1 LLRRKS
7 TIYKS
12 DNLEEIAPYPD
23 GYGAFMRKFMYKND
37 TISAIATGMGQ
48 SAIGIIRISGP
59 EAISVGD
66 RMFRGRKKLS
76 EMPSFT
82 AAFGYIYDGDKRLDE
97 VIALVMRGPHTYTT
111 EDTVELDCH
120 GGPLVM
126 KRIMELLIREGV
138 RPAEPGEFTK
148 RAYLGGRI
156 DMTGAEAVMDVINA
170 ENDMALASSLEQLS
184 GRLRNTITELR
195 DKIIYETA
203 FIESA
208 IDDPENYS
216 LDGYSEKLS
225 KVVDDLTFGIERL
238 IKTEDEGRIIKEGIR
253 TAIVGRPNVGKS
265 SVMNMLTGTERAIV
279 TDIEGTTRD
288 TLEEYINLG
297 GITLKLI
304 DTAGIRDTEDVV
316 EKIGV
321 NRAMDS
327 MNRADLVMLVL
338 DSSEALNE
346 NDMKLLELIK
356 DRKYIVLV
364 NKSDMPQKL
373 DTAQLDELEEG
384 RILQISAK
392 NGEGLDLIRDR
403 IKEMFFDKEI
413 DFNNQLYIT
422 NARHKAALIDA
433 ANSLSRVKDSIDA
446 GMGEDFYT
454 IDMMAAYES
463 LGEIIGESLEDDLAD
478 KIFSE
483 FCMGK

>member
-1 LLRRKS
+1 MKDS
-7 TIYKS
+7 
-12 DNLEEIAPYPD
+12 
-23 GYGAFMRKFMYKND
+23 D
-37 TISAIATGMGQ
+37 TICAIATGMGQ
-48 SAIGIIRISGP
+48 SAIGIIRISG
-59 EAISVGD
+59 EDAIEKAD
-66 RMFRGRKKLS
+66 KIFRRKRKLS
-76 EMPSFT
+76 ELHSFT
-82 AAFGYIYDGDKRLDE
+82 ASFGDIYDGDKKLDE

-126 KRIMELLIREGV
+126 KRVTELLIREGI

-148 RAYLGGRI
+148 RAFLGGRI
-156 DMTGAEAVMDVINA
+156 DMTEAEAVMDVISA

-184 GRLRNTITELR
+184 GSLREKTVSLR
-195 DKIIYETA
+195 DRILHETA

-216 LDGYSEKLS
+216 LDGYSEKLDDIIEGLS
-225 KVVDDLTFGIERL
+225 KEIETL
-238 IKTEDEGRIIKEGIR
+238 ISTSDEGRIIREGIR

-265 SVMNMLTGTERAIV
+265 SIMNMLTGTDRAIV

-321 NRAMDS
+321 DRAIES
-327 MNRADLVMLVL
+327 MEAADLIMLVL
-338 DSSEALNE
+338 DSSESLTD
-346 NDMKLLELIK
+346 NDRELISRLRDK
-356 DRKYIVLV
+356 RYIVLI
-364 NKSDMPQKL
+364 NKSDLAQKL
-373 DTAQLDELEEG
+373 DTAELGE
-384 RILQISAK
+384 LQNVLYISAK
-392 NGEGLDLIRDR
+392 SGQGLDEIRETIR
-403 IKEMFFDKEI
+403 EMFFKNEI

-422 NARHKAALIDA
+422 NARHKAALVRA
-433 ANSLSRVKDSIDA
+433 AESLGRVRESIGA
-446 GMGEDFYT
+446 GVGEDFYT

-463 LGEIIGESLEDDLAD
+463 LGEIIGETLEDDLAD
-478 KIFSE
+478 KIFKD

>member
-1 LLRRKS
+1 MKDS
-7 TIYKS
+7 
-12 DNLEEIAPYPD
+12 
-23 GYGAFMRKFMYKND
+23 D
-37 TISAIATGMGQ
+37 TICAIATGMGQ
-48 SAIGIIRISGP
+48 SAIGIIRISG
-59 EAISVGD
+59 EDAIEKAD
-66 RMFRGRKKLS
+66 KIFRGKRKLS
-76 EMPSFT
+76 ELQSFT
-82 AAFGYIYDGDKRLDE
+82 ASFGGIYDGDRKLDE

-126 KRIMELLIREGV
+126 KRVTELLIREGI

-148 RAYLGGRI
+148 RAFLGGRI
-156 DMTGAEAVMDVINA
+156 DMTEAEAVMDVISA

-184 GRLRNTITELR
+184 GSLREKTVSLR
-195 DKIIYETA
+195 DRILHETA

-216 LDGYSEKLS
+216 LDGYSEKLDDIIEGLS
-225 KVVDDLTFGIERL
+225 KEIETL
-238 IKTEDEGRIIKEGIR
+238 ISTSDEGRIIREGIR

-265 SVMNMLTGTERAIV
+265 SIMNMLTGTDRAIV

-321 NRAMDS
+321 DRAIES
-327 MNRADLVMLVL
+327 MEAADLIMLVL
-338 DSSEALNE
+338 DSSESLTD
-346 NDMKLLELIK
+346 NDRELISRLRDK
-356 DRKYIVLV
+356 RYIVLI
-364 NKSDMPQKL
+364 NKSDLAQKL
-373 DTAQLDELEEG
+373 DTAELGE
-384 RILQISAK
+384 LQNVLYISAK
-392 NGEGLDLIRDR
+392 SGQGLDEIRETIR
-403 IKEMFFDKEI
+403 EMFFKNEI

-422 NARHKAALIDA
+422 NARHKAALVRA
-433 ANSLSRVKDSIDA
+433 AESLGRVRESIGA
-446 GMGEDFYT
+446 GVGEDFYT

-463 LGEIIGESLEDDLAD
+463 LGEIIGETLEDDLAD
-478 KIFSE
+478 KIFKD

>member
-1 LLRRKS
+1 MKDS
-7 TIYKS
+7 
-12 DNLEEIAPYPD
+12 
-23 GYGAFMRKFMYKND
+23 D
-37 TISAIATGMGQ
+37 TICAIATGMGQ
-48 SAIGIIRISGP
+48 SAIGIIRISGD
-59 EAISVGD
+59 EAIEKAD
-66 RMFRGRKKLS
+66 RIFRGKRKLS
-76 EMPSFT
+76 EMDSFT
-82 AAFGYIYDGDKRLDE
+82 AAFGSIYDGNRKMDE

-126 KRIMELLIREGV
+126 RRVVELLIKEGI

-148 RAYLGGRI
+148 RAFLGGRI
-156 DMTGAEAVMDVINA
+156 DMTEAEAVMDVISA

-184 GRLRNTITELR
+184 GSLR
-195 DKIIYETA
+195 DKTVSLRDRILHETA

-216 LDGYSEKLS
+216 LDGYSEKL
-225 KVVDDLTFGIERL
+225 DEIIEGLNEEINAL
-238 IKTEDEGRIIKEGIR
+238 ISTGDEGRIIREGIR

-265 SVMNMLTGTERAIV
+265 SIMNMLTGTDRAIV

-321 NRAMDS
+321 DRAIES
-327 MNRADLVMLVL
+327 MEAADLIMLVL
-338 DSSEALNE
+338 DSSESLTD
-346 NDMKLLELIK
+346 NDKELIRRLH
-356 DRKYIVLV
+356 DRKYIILI
-364 NKSDMPQKL
+364 NKSDLEPKIDMS
-373 DTAQLDELEEG
+373 ELNE
-384 RILQISAK
+384 LCNVLLISAK
-392 NGEGLDLIRDR
+392 SGQGLDDIRNTVR
-403 IKEMFFDKEI
+403 EMFFKNEI

-422 NARHKAALIDA
+422 NARHRAALVRA
-433 ANSLSRVKDSIDA
+433 AESLGRVRESIGA
-446 GMGEDFYT
+446 GVGEDFFT

-463 LGEIIGESLEDDLAD
+463 LGEIIGETLEDDLAD
-478 KIFSE
+478 KIFRE

>member
-1 LLRRKS
+1 MKDS
-7 TIYKS
+7 
-12 DNLEEIAPYPD
+12 
-23 GYGAFMRKFMYKND
+23 D
-37 TISAIATGMGQ
+37 TICAIATGMGQ
-48 SAIGIIRISGP
+48 SAIGIIRISG
-59 EAISVGD
+59 EDAIGKTD
-66 RMFRGRKKLS
+66 KIFRGKKKLS
-76 EMPSFT
+76 EMQSFT
-82 AAFGYIYDGDKRLDE
+82 AAFGRICDGDKKLDE

-126 KRIMELLIREGV
+126 KRVLELLIREGI

-148 RAYLGGRI
+148 RAFLGGRI
-156 DMTGAEAVMDVINA
+156 DMTEAEAVMDVISA

-184 GRLRNTITELR
+184 GRLREKTVSLR
-195 DKIIYETA
+195 DRILHETA

-216 LDGYSEKLS
+216 LDGYGEKLDS
-225 KVVDDLTFGIERL
+225 IIEGLSGEIRDLISTG
-238 IKTEDEGRIIKEGIR
+238 DEGRIIKEGIR

-265 SVMNMLTGTERAIV
+265 SIMNMLTGTDRAIV

-321 NRAMDS
+321 DRAIES
-327 MNRADLVMLVL
+327 MEAADLIMLVL
-338 DSSEALNE
+338 DSSDSLTD
-346 NDMKLLELIK
+346 NDRELMKKLE
-356 DRKYIVLV
+356 DRRYIVLI
-364 NKSDMPQKL
+364 NKSDLDQKL
-373 DTAQLDELEEG
+373 ETAELEG
-384 RILQISAK
+384 LSNVLYISAK
-392 NGEGLDLIRDR
+392 SGQGLDEIRQTVKD
-403 IKEMFFDKEI
+403 MFFRKEI

-422 NARHKAALIDA
+422 NARHKAALVRA
-433 ANSLSRVKDSIDA
+433 FESLARVRESIEA
-446 GMGEDFYT
+446 GVGEDFYT

-463 LGEIIGESLEDDLAD
+463 LGEIIGETLEDDLAD
-478 KIFSE
+478 KIFKD

>member
-1 LLRRKS
+1 MKDS
-7 TIYKS
+7 
-12 DNLEEIAPYPD
+12 
-23 GYGAFMRKFMYKND
+23 D
-37 TISAIATGMGQ
+37 TICAIATGMGQ
-48 SAIGIIRISGP
+48 SAIGIIRISG
-59 EAISVGD
+59 EDAIGKTD
-66 RMFRGRKKLS
+66 KIFRGKKKLS
-76 EMPSFT
+76 EMQSFT
-82 AAFGYIYDGDKRLDE
+82 AAFGRICDGDKKLDE

-126 KRIMELLIREGV
+126 KRVLELLIREGI

-148 RAYLGGRI
+148 RAFLGGRI
-156 DMTGAEAVMDVINA
+156 DMTEAEAVMDVISA

-184 GRLRNTITELR
+184 GRLREKTVSLR
-195 DKIIYETA
+195 DRILHETA

-216 LDGYSEKLS
+216 LDGYGEKLDS
-225 KVVDDLTFGIERL
+225 IIEGLSGEIRDLISTG
-238 IKTEDEGRIIKEGIR
+238 DEGRIIKEGIR

-265 SVMNMLTGTERAIV
+265 SIMNMLTGTDRAIV

-321 NRAMDS
+321 DRAIES
-327 MNRADLVMLVL
+327 MEAADLIMLVL
-338 DSSEALNE
+338 DSSDSLTD
-346 NDMKLLELIK
+346 NDRELMRKLE
-356 DRKYIVLV
+356 DRRYIVLI
-364 NKSDMPQKL
+364 NKSDLDQKL
-373 DTAQLDELEEG
+373 ETAELEG
-384 RILQISAK
+384 LSNVLYISAK
-392 NGEGLDLIRDR
+392 SGQGLDEIRQTVKD
-403 IKEMFFDKEI
+403 MFFRKEI

-422 NARHKAALIDA
+422 NARHKAALVRA
-433 ANSLSRVKDSIDA
+433 FESLARVRESIEA
-446 GMGEDFYT
+446 GVGEDFYT

-463 LGEIIGESLEDDLAD
+463 LGEIIGETLEDDLAD
-478 KIFSE
+478 KIFKD

>member
-1 LLRRKS
+1 MKDS
-7 TIYKS
+7 
-12 DNLEEIAPYPD
+12 
-23 GYGAFMRKFMYKND
+23 D
-37 TISAIATGMGQ
+37 TICAIATGMGQ
-48 SAIGIIRISGP
+48 SAIGIIRISGD
-59 EAISVGD
+59 EAIEKAD
-66 RMFRGRKKLS
+66 RIFRGKRKLS
-76 EMPSFT
+76 EMDSFT
-82 AAFGYIYDGDKRLDE
+82 AAFGSIYDGNRKMDE

-126 KRIMELLIREGV
+126 RRVVELLIKEGI

-148 RAYLGGRI
+148 RAFLGGRI
-156 DMTGAEAVMDVINA
+156 DMTEAEAVMDVISA

-184 GRLRNTITELR
+184 GSLR
-195 DKIIYETA
+195 DKTVSLRDRILHETA

-216 LDGYSEKLS
+216 LDGYSEKL
-225 KVVDDLTFGIERL
+225 DEIIEGLNEEINAL
-238 IKTEDEGRIIKEGIR
+238 ISTGDEGRIIREGIR

-265 SVMNMLTGTERAIV
+265 SIMNMLTGTDRAIV

-321 NRAMDS
+321 DRAIES
-327 MNRADLVMLVL
+327 MEAADLIMLVL
-338 DSSEALNE
+338 DSSESLTD
-346 NDMKLLELIK
+346 NDKELIRRLHN
-356 DRKYIVLV
+356 RKYIILI
-364 NKSDMPQKL
+364 NKSDLEPKIDMS
-373 DTAQLDELEEG
+373 ELNE
-384 RILQISAK
+384 LSNVLLISAK
-392 NGEGLDLIRDR
+392 SGQGLDDIRNTVR
-403 IKEMFFDKEI
+403 EMFFKNEI

-422 NARHKAALIDA
+422 NARHRAALVRA
-433 ANSLSRVKDSIDA
+433 AESLGRVRESIGA
-446 GMGEDFYT
+446 GVGEDFFT

-463 LGEIIGESLEDDLAD
+463 LGEIIGETLEDDLAD
-478 KIFSE
+478 KIFRE

>member
-1 LLRRKS
+1 MKDS
-7 TIYKS
+7 
-12 DNLEEIAPYPD
+12 
-23 GYGAFMRKFMYKND
+23 D
-37 TISAIATGMGQ
+37 TICAIATGMGQ
-48 SAIGIIRISGP
+48 SAIGIIRISG
-59 EAISVGD
+59 EDAIEKAD
-66 RMFRGRKKLS
+66 KIFRGKRKLS
-76 EMPSFT
+76 ELQSFT
-82 AAFGYIYDGDKRLDE
+82 ASFGGIYDGDKKLDE
-97 VIALVMRGPHTYTT
+97 VIALIMRGPHTYTT

-126 KRIMELLIREGV
+126 KRVTELLIREGI

-148 RAYLGGRI
+148 RAFLGGRI
-156 DMTGAEAVMDVINA
+156 DMTEAEAVMDVISA

-184 GRLRNTITELR
+184 GSLREKTVSLR
-195 DKIIYETA
+195 DRILHETA

-216 LDGYSEKLS
+216 LDGYSEKL
-225 KVVDDLTFGIERL
+225 DDIIEGLSREIETL
-238 IKTEDEGRIIKEGIR
+238 ISTSDEGRIIREGIR

-265 SVMNMLTGTERAIV
+265 SIMNMLTGTDRAIV

-321 NRAMDS
+321 DRAIES
-327 MNRADLVMLVL
+327 MEAADLIMLVL
-338 DSSEALNE
+338 DSSESLTD
-346 NDMKLLELIK
+346 NDRELISRLRDK
-356 DRKYIVLV
+356 RYIVLI
-364 NKSDMPQKL
+364 NKSDLAQKL
-373 DTAQLDELEEG
+373 DTAELGE
-384 RILQISAK
+384 LQNVLYISAK
-392 NGEGLDLIRDR
+392 SGQGLDEIRETIR
-403 IKEMFFDKEI
+403 EMFFKNEI

-422 NARHKAALIDA
+422 NARHKAALVRA
-433 ANSLSRVKDSIDA
+433 AESLGRVRESIGA
-446 GMGEDFYT
+446 GVGEDFYT

-463 LGEIIGESLEDDLAD
+463 LGEIIGETLEDDLAD
-478 KIFSE
+478 KIFKD

>member
-1 LLRRKS
+1 MKDS
-7 TIYKS
+7 
-12 DNLEEIAPYPD
+12 
-23 GYGAFMRKFMYKND
+23 D
-37 TISAIATGMGQ
+37 TICAIATGMGQ
-48 SAIGIIRISGP
+48 SAIGIIRISG
-59 EAISVGD
+59 EDAIEKAD
-66 RMFRGRKKLS
+66 KIFRGKRKLS
-76 EMPSFT
+76 ELQSFT
-82 AAFGYIYDGDKRLDE
+82 ASFGGIYDGDKKLDE

-126 KRIMELLIREGV
+126 KRVTELLIREGI

-148 RAYLGGRI
+148 RAFLGGRI
-156 DMTGAEAVMDVINA
+156 DMTEAEAVMDVISA

-184 GRLRNTITELR
+184 GSLREKTVSLR
-195 DKIIYETA
+195 DRILHETA

-216 LDGYSEKLS
+216 LDGYSEKLDDIIEGLS
-225 KVVDDLTFGIERL
+225 KEIETL
-238 IKTEDEGRIIKEGIR
+238 ISTSDEGRIIREGIR

-265 SVMNMLTGTERAIV
+265 SIMNMLTGTDRAIV

-321 NRAMDS
+321 DRAIES
-327 MNRADLVMLVL
+327 MEAADLIMLVL
-338 DSSEALNE
+338 DSSESLTD
-346 NDMKLLELIK
+346 NDRELISRLRDK
-356 DRKYIVLV
+356 RYIVLI
-364 NKSDMPQKL
+364 NKSDLAQKL
-373 DTAQLDELEEG
+373 DTAELGE
-384 RILQISAK
+384 LQNVLYISAK
-392 NGEGLDLIRDR
+392 SGQGLDEIRETIR
-403 IKEMFFDKEI
+403 EMFFKNEI

-422 NARHKAALIDA
+422 NARHKAALVRA
-433 ANSLSRVKDSIDA
+433 AESLGRVRESIGA
-446 GMGEDFYT
+446 GVGEDFYT

-463 LGEIIGESLEDDLAD
+463 LGEIIGETLEDDLAD
-478 KIFSE
+478 KIFKD
-483 FCMGK
+483 FCMG

>member
-1 LLRRKS
+1 MKDS
-7 TIYKS
+7 
-12 DNLEEIAPYPD
+12 
-23 GYGAFMRKFMYKND
+23 D
-37 TISAIATGMGQ
+37 TICAIATGMGQ
-48 SAIGIIRISGP
+48 SAIGIIRISGD
-59 EAISVGD
+59 EAIEKAD
-66 RMFRGRKKLS
+66 RIFRGKRKLS
-76 EMPSFT
+76 EMDSFT
-82 AAFGYIYDGDKRLDE
+82 AAFGSIYDGNRKMDE

-126 KRIMELLIREGV
+126 RRVVELLIKEGI

-148 RAYLGGRI
+148 RAFLGGRI
-156 DMTGAEAVMDVINA
+156 DMTEAEAVMDVISA

-184 GRLRNTITELR
+184 GSLR
-195 DKIIYETA
+195 DKTVSLRDRILHETA

-216 LDGYSEKLS
+216 LDGYSEKL
-225 KVVDDLTFGIERL
+225 DEIIEGLYEEINAL
-238 IKTEDEGRIIKEGIR
+238 ISTGDEGRIIREGIR

-265 SVMNMLTGTERAIV
+265 SIMNMLTGTDRAIV

-304 DTAGIRDTEDVV
+304 DTAGIRDTGDVG

-321 NRAMDS
+321 DRAIES
-327 MNRADLVMLVL
+327 MEAADLIMLVL
-338 DSSEALNE
+338 DSSESLTD
-346 NDMKLLELIK
+346 NDKELIRRLHN
-356 DRKYIVLV
+356 RKYIILI
-364 NKSDMPQKL
+364 NKSDLEPKIDMS
-373 DTAQLDELEEG
+373 ELNE
-384 RILQISAK
+384 LSNVLLISAK
-392 NGEGLDLIRDR
+392 SGQGLDDIRNTVR
-403 IKEMFFDKEI
+403 EMFFKNEI

-422 NARHKAALIDA
+422 NARHKAALVRA
-433 ANSLSRVKDSIDA
+433 AESLERVRESIEA
-446 GMGEDFYT
+446 GVGEDFFT

-463 LGEIIGESLEDDLAD
+463 LGEIIGETLEDDLAD
-478 KIFSE
+478 KIFRE

>member
-1 LLRRKS
+1 MKDS
-7 TIYKS
+7 
-12 DNLEEIAPYPD
+12 
-23 GYGAFMRKFMYKND
+23 D
-37 TISAIATGMGQ
+37 TICAIATGMGQ
-48 SAIGIIRISGP
+48 SAIGIIRISG
-59 EAISVGD
+59 EDAIEKAD
-66 RMFRGRKKLS
+66 KIFRGKRRLS
-76 EMPSFT
+76 ELQSFT
-82 AAFGYIYDGDKRLDE
+82 ASFGGIYDGDKKLDE

-126 KRIMELLIREGV
+126 KRVTELLIREGI

-148 RAYLGGRI
+148 RAFLGGRI
-156 DMTGAEAVMDVINA
+156 DMTEAEAVMDVISA

-184 GRLRNTITELR
+184 GSLREKTVSLR
-195 DKIIYETA
+195 DRILHETA

-216 LDGYSEKLS
+216 LDGYSEKLDDIIEGLS
-225 KVVDDLTFGIERL
+225 KEIESL
-238 IKTEDEGRIIKEGIR
+238 ISTSDEGRIIREGIR

-265 SVMNMLTGTERAIV
+265 SIMNMLTGTDRAIV

-321 NRAMDS
+321 DRAIES
-327 MNRADLVMLVL
+327 MEAADLIMLVL
-338 DSSEALNE
+338 DSSESLTD
-346 NDMKLLELIK
+346 NDRELISRLRDK
-356 DRKYIVLV
+356 RYIVLI
-364 NKSDMPQKL
+364 NKSDLAQKL
-373 DTAQLDELEEG
+373 DTAELGE
-384 RILQISAK
+384 LQNVLYISAK
-392 NGEGLDLIRDR
+392 SGRGLDEIRETIR
-403 IKEMFFDKEI
+403 EMFFKNEI

-422 NARHKAALIDA
+422 NARHKAALVRA
-433 ANSLSRVKDSIDA
+433 AESLGRVRESIGA
-446 GMGEDFYT
+446 GVGEDFYT

-463 LGEIIGESLEDDLAD
+463 LGEIIGETLEDDLAD
-478 KIFSE
+478 KIFKD

>member
-1 LLRRKS
+1 MKDS
-7 TIYKS
+7 
-12 DNLEEIAPYPD
+12 
-23 GYGAFMRKFMYKND
+23 D
-37 TISAIATGMGQ
+37 TICAIATGMGQ
-48 SAIGIIRISGP
+48 SAIGIIRISG
-59 EAISVGD
+59 EDAIEKAD
-66 RMFRGRKKLS
+66 KIFRGKRKLS
-76 EMPSFT
+76 ELQSFT
-82 AAFGYIYDGDKRLDE
+82 ASFGGIYDGDKKLDE

-126 KRIMELLIREGV
+126 KRVTELLIREGI

-148 RAYLGGRI
+148 RAFLGGRI
-156 DMTGAEAVMDVINA
+156 DMTEAEAVMDVISA

-184 GRLRNTITELR
+184 GSLREKTVSLR
-195 DKIIYETA
+195 DRILHETA

-216 LDGYSEKLS
+216 LDGYSEKLDDIIEGLS
-225 KVVDDLTFGIERL
+225 KEIETL
-238 IKTEDEGRIIKEGIR
+238 ISTSDEGRIIREGIR

-265 SVMNMLTGTERAIV
+265 SIMNMLTGTDRAIV

-321 NRAMDS
+321 DRAIES
-327 MNRADLVMLVL
+327 MEAADLIMLVL
-338 DSSEALNE
+338 DSSESLTD
-346 NDMKLLELIK
+346 NDRELISRLRDK
-356 DRKYIVLV
+356 RYIVLI
-364 NKSDMPQKL
+364 NKSDLAQKL
-373 DTAQLDELEEG
+373 DTAELGE
-384 RILQISAK
+384 LQNVLYISAK
-392 NGEGLDLIRDR
+392 SGQGLDEIRETIR
-403 IKEMFFDKEI
+403 EMFFKNEI

-422 NARHKAALIDA
+422 NARHKAALVRA
-433 ANSLSRVKDSIDA
+433 AESLGHVRESIGA
-446 GMGEDFYT
+446 GVGEDFYT

-463 LGEIIGESLEDDLAD
+463 LGEIIGETLEDDLAD
-478 KIFSE
+478 KIFKD

>member
-1 LLRRKS
+1 MKDS
-7 TIYKS
+7 
-12 DNLEEIAPYPD
+12 
-23 GYGAFMRKFMYKND
+23 D
-37 TISAIATGMGQ
+37 TICAIATGMGQ
-48 SAIGIIRISGP
+48 SAIGIIRISG
-59 EAISVGD
+59 EDAIEKAD
-66 RMFRGRKKLS
+66 KIFRGKRKLS
-76 EMPSFT
+76 ELQSFT
-82 AAFGYIYDGDKRLDE
+82 ASFGGIYDGDKKLDE

-126 KRIMELLIREGV
+126 KRVTELLIREGI

-148 RAYLGGRI
+148 RAFLGGRI
-156 DMTGAEAVMDVINA
+156 DMTEAEAVMDVISA

-184 GRLRNTITELR
+184 GSLREKTVSLR
-195 DKIIYETA
+195 DRILHETA

-216 LDGYSEKLS
+216 LDGYSEKLDDIIEGLS
-225 KVVDDLTFGIERL
+225 KEIESL
-238 IKTEDEGRIIKEGIR
+238 ISTSDEGRIIREGIR

-265 SVMNMLTGTERAIV
+265 SIMNMLTGTDRAIV

-321 NRAMDS
+321 DRAIES
-327 MNRADLVMLVL
+327 MEAADLIMLVL
-338 DSSEALNE
+338 DSSESLTD
-346 NDMKLLELIK
+346 NDRELISRLRDK
-356 DRKYIVLV
+356 RYIVLI
-364 NKSDMPQKL
+364 NKSDLAQKL
-373 DTAQLDELEEG
+373 DTAELGE
-384 RILQISAK
+384 LQNVLYISAK
-392 NGEGLDLIRDR
+392 SGRGLDEIRETIR
-403 IKEMFFDKEI
+403 EMFFKNEI

-422 NARHKAALIDA
+422 NARHKAALVRA
-433 ANSLSRVKDSIDA
+433 AESLGRVRESIGA
-446 GMGEDFYT
+446 GVGEDFYT

-463 LGEIIGESLEDDLAD
+463 LGEIIGETLEDDLAD
-478 KIFSE
+478 KIFKD

>member
-1 LLRRKS
+1 MKDS
-7 TIYKS
+7 
-12 DNLEEIAPYPD
+12 
-23 GYGAFMRKFMYKND
+23 D
-37 TISAIATGMGQ
+37 TICAIATGMGQ
-48 SAIGIIRISGP
+48 SAIGIIRISG
-59 EAISVGD
+59 EDAIEKAD
-66 RMFRGRKKLS
+66 KIFRGKRKLS
-76 EMPSFT
+76 ELQSFT
-82 AAFGYIYDGDKRLDE
+82 ASFGGIYDGDKKLDE

-126 KRIMELLIREGV
+126 KRVTELLIREGI

-148 RAYLGGRI
+148 RAFLGGRI
-156 DMTGAEAVMDVINA
+156 DMTEAEAVMDVISA

-184 GRLRNTITELR
+184 GSLREKTVSLR
-195 DKIIYETA
+195 DRILHETA

-216 LDGYSEKLS
+216 LDGYSEKLDDIIEGLS
-225 KVVDDLTFGIERL
+225 KEIETL
-238 IKTEDEGRIIKEGIR
+238 ISTSDEGRIIREGIR

-265 SVMNMLTGTERAIV
+265 SIMNMLTGTDRAIV

-321 NRAMDS
+321 DRAIES
-327 MNRADLVMLVL
+327 MEAADLIMLVL
-338 DSSEALNE
+338 DSSESLTD
-346 NDMKLLELIK
+346 NDRELISRLRDK
-356 DRKYIVLV
+356 RYIVLI
-364 NKSDMPQKL
+364 NKSDLAQKL
-373 DTAQLDELEEG
+373 DTVELGE
-384 RILQISAK
+384 LQNVLYISAK
-392 NGEGLDLIRDR
+392 SGQGLDEIRETIR
-403 IKEMFFDKEI
+403 EMFFKNEI

-422 NARHKAALIDA
+422 NARHKAALVRA
-433 ANSLSRVKDSIDA
+433 AESLGRVRESIGA
-446 GMGEDFYT
+446 GVGEDFYT

-463 LGEIIGESLEDDLAD
+463 LGEIIGETLEDDLAD
-478 KIFSE
+478 KIFKD

>member
-1 LLRRKS
+1 
-7 TIYKS
+7 
-12 DNLEEIAPYPD
+12 
-23 GYGAFMRKFMYKND
+23 MYKND
-37 TISAIATGMGQ
+37 TICAVATGMGQ

-59 EAISVGD
+59 EAIEVSD
-66 RMFRGRKKLS
+66 RLFRGRRRLS
-76 EMPSFT
+76 ELPSFT
-82 AAFGYIYDGDKRLDE
+82 AAFGHIYDGDKKMDE
-97 VIALVMRGPHTYTT
+97 VIALVMKGPHTYTT

-126 KRIMELLIREGV
+126 RRIMELLVKEGI

-170 ENDMALASSLEQLS
+170 ENDMALQSSLDQLS
-184 GRLRNTITELR
+184 GSLRKAITELR
-195 DKIIYETA
+195 DKILYETA

-216 LDGYSEKLS
+216 LDGYSEKLDGVINDVAAS
-225 KVVDDLTFGIERL
+225 IDKLIE
-238 IKTEDEGRIIKEGIR
+238 TGDEGRIIKEGIR

-265 SVMNMLTGTERAIV
+265 SIMNMLTGTDRAIV

-288 TLEEYINLG
+288 TLEEYISFG

-304 DTAGIRDTEDVV
+304 DTAGIRDTDDAV

-321 NRAMDS
+321 DRAIES
-327 MNRADLVMLVL
+327 MEKADLVMLVL
-338 DSSEALNE
+338 DSSESLNE
-346 NDMKLLELIK
+346 NDIRLIEMIR

-364 NKSDMPQKL
+364 NKSDMESVL
-373 DTAQLDELEEG
+373 GDGDLSGLDED
-384 RILQISAK
+384 RIIQISAK
-392 NGEGLDLIRDR
+392 SGEGFDLLRDKIR
-403 IKEMFFDKEI
+403 EMFFSAEI
-413 DFNNQLYIT
+413 DFNNQIYIT
-422 NARHKAALIDA
+422 NVRHKASLIRA
-433 ANSLSRVKDSIDA
+433 KESLDRVKASIED

-454 IDMMAAYES
+454 IDLMAAYES
-463 LGEIIGESLEDDLAD
+463 LGEIIGETLEDDLAD

>member
-1 LLRRKS
+1 MKDS
-7 TIYKS
+7 
-12 DNLEEIAPYPD
+12 
-23 GYGAFMRKFMYKND
+23 D
-37 TISAIATGMGQ
+37 TICAIATGMGQ
-48 SAIGIIRISGP
+48 SAIGIIRISGD
-59 EAISVGD
+59 EAIEKAD
-66 RMFRGRKKLS
+66 RIFRGKRKLS
-76 EMPSFT
+76 EMDSFT
-82 AAFGYIYDGDKRLDE
+82 AAFGSIYDGNRKMDE

-126 KRIMELLIREGV
+126 RRVVELLIKEGI

-148 RAYLGGRI
+148 RAFLGGRI
-156 DMTGAEAVMDVINA
+156 DMTEAEAVMDVISA

-184 GRLRNTITELR
+184 GSLR
-195 DKIIYETA
+195 DKTVSLRERILHETA

-216 LDGYSEKLS
+216 LDGYSEKL
-225 KVVDDLTFGIERL
+225 DEIIEGLYEEINAL
-238 IKTEDEGRIIKEGIR
+238 ISTGDEGRIIREGIR

-265 SVMNMLTGTERAIV
+265 SIMNMLTGTDRAIV

-321 NRAMDS
+321 DRAIES
-327 MNRADLVMLVL
+327 MEAADLIMLVL
-338 DSSEALNE
+338 DSSESLTD
-346 NDMKLLELIK
+346 NDKELIRRLH
-356 DRKYIVLV
+356 DRKYIILI
-364 NKSDMPQKL
+364 NKSDLEPKIDMS
-373 DTAQLDELEEG
+373 ELNE
-384 RILQISAK
+384 LCNVLLISAK
-392 NGEGLDLIRDR
+392 SGQGLDDIRNTVR
-403 IKEMFFDKEI
+403 EMFFKNEI

-422 NARHKAALIDA
+422 NARHRAALVRA
-433 ANSLSRVKDSIDA
+433 AESLGRVRESIGA
-446 GMGEDFYT
+446 GVGEDFFT

-463 LGEIIGESLEDDLAD
+463 LGEIIGETLEDDLAD
-478 KIFSE
+478 KIFRE

>member
-1 LLRRKS
+1 MKDS
-7 TIYKS
+7 
-12 DNLEEIAPYPD
+12 
-23 GYGAFMRKFMYKND
+23 D
-37 TISAIATGMGQ
+37 TICAIATGMGQ
-48 SAIGIIRISGP
+48 SAIGIIRISG
-59 EAISVGD
+59 EDAIEKAD
-66 RMFRGRKKLS
+66 KIFRGKRKLS
-76 EMPSFT
+76 ELQSFT
-82 AAFGYIYDGDKRLDE
+82 ASFGGIYDGDKKLDE

-126 KRIMELLIREGV
+126 KRVTELLIREGI

-148 RAYLGGRI
+148 RAFLGGRI
-156 DMTGAEAVMDVINA
+156 DMTEAEAVMDVISA

-184 GRLRNTITELR
+184 GSLREKTVSLR
-195 DKIIYETA
+195 DRILHETA

-216 LDGYSEKLS
+216 LDGYSEKLDDIIEGLS
-225 KVVDDLTFGIERL
+225 KEIETL
-238 IKTEDEGRIIKEGIR
+238 ISTSDEGRIIREGIR

-265 SVMNMLTGTERAIV
+265 SIMNMLTGTDRAIV

-321 NRAMDS
+321 DRAIES
-327 MNRADLVMLVL
+327 MEAADLIMLVL
-338 DSSEALNE
+338 DSSESLTD
-346 NDMKLLELIK
+346 NDRELISRLRDK
-356 DRKYIVLV
+356 RYIILI
-364 NKSDMPQKL
+364 NKSDLAQKL
-373 DTAQLDELEEG
+373 DTAELG
-384 RILQISAK
+384 TLQNVLYISAK
-392 NGEGLDLIRDR
+392 SGQGLDEIRETIR
-403 IKEMFFDKEI
+403 EMFFKNEI

-422 NARHKAALIDA
+422 NARHKAALVRA
-433 ANSLSRVKDSIDA
+433 AESLGRVRESIGA
-446 GMGEDFYT
+446 GVGEDFYT

-463 LGEIIGESLEDDLAD
+463 LGEIIGETLEDDLAD
-478 KIFSE
+478 KIFKD

>member
-1 LLRRKS
+1 MKDS
-7 TIYKS
+7 
-12 DNLEEIAPYPD
+12 
-23 GYGAFMRKFMYKND
+23 D
-37 TISAIATGMGQ
+37 TICAIATGMGQ
-48 SAIGIIRISGP
+48 SAIGIIRISG
-59 EAISVGD
+59 EDAIEKAD
-66 RMFRGRKKLS
+66 KIFRGKRKLS
-76 EMPSFT
+76 ELQSFT
-82 AAFGYIYDGDKRLDE
+82 ASFGGIYDGDKKLDE
-97 VIALVMRGPHTYTT
+97 VIALIMRGPHTYTT

-126 KRIMELLIREGV
+126 KRVTELLIREGI

-148 RAYLGGRI
+148 RAFLGGRI
-156 DMTGAEAVMDVINA
+156 DMTEAEAVMDVISA

-184 GRLRNTITELR
+184 GSLREKTVSLR
-195 DKIIYETA
+195 DRILHETA

-216 LDGYSEKLS
+216 LDGYSEKLDDIIEGLS
-225 KVVDDLTFGIERL
+225 KEIESL
-238 IKTEDEGRIIKEGIR
+238 ISTSDEGRIIREGIR

-265 SVMNMLTGTERAIV
+265 SIMNMLTGTDRAIV

-321 NRAMDS
+321 DRAIES
-327 MNRADLVMLVL
+327 MEAADLIMLVL
-338 DSSEALNE
+338 DSSESLTD
-346 NDMKLLELIK
+346 NDRELISRLRDK
-356 DRKYIVLV
+356 RYIILI
-364 NKSDMPQKL
+364 NKSDLAQKL
-373 DTAQLDELEEG
+373 DTAELG
-384 RILQISAK
+384 ALQNVLYISAK
-392 NGEGLDLIRDR
+392 SGQGLDEIRETIR
-403 IKEMFFDKEI
+403 EMFFKNEI

-422 NARHKAALIDA
+422 NARHKAALVRA
-433 ANSLSRVKDSIDA
+433 AESLGRVRESIGA
-446 GMGEDFYT
+446 GVGEDFYT

-463 LGEIIGESLEDDLAD
+463 LGEIIGETLEDDLAD
-478 KIFSE
+478 KIFKD

>member
-1 LLRRKS
+1 
-7 TIYKS
+7 
-12 DNLEEIAPYPD
+12 
-23 GYGAFMRKFMYKND
+23 MYKND

-48 SAIGIIRISGP
+48 SAIGIIRISG
-59 EAISVGD
+59 ENAIAVAD
-66 RMFRGRKKLS
+66 KLFRGKKRLA

-82 AAFGYIYDGDKRLDE
+82 AAYGHIYDGEEKLDE
-97 VIALVMRGPHTYTT
+97 VIALVMKGPHTYTT
-111 EDTVELDCH
+111 EDTVEMDCH

-156 DMTGAEAVMDVINA
+156 DMTEAEAVMDVINA

-184 GRLRNTITELR
+184 GNLRKVITELR
-195 DKIIYETA
+195 DKILYETA

-225 KVVDDLTFGIERL
+225 LVVEELTERINNL
-238 IKTEDEGRIIKEGIR
+238 ISTEDEGRIIKEGIR

-265 SVMNMLTGTERAIV
+265 SIMNMLTGTDRAIV

-288 TLEEYINLG
+288 TLEEYISFG

-304 DTAGIRDTEDVV
+304 DTAGIRDTDDTV

-321 NRAMDS
+321 DRAIES
-327 MNRADLVMLVL
+327 MNKADLVMLVL

-346 NDMKLLELIK
+346 NDIRLMDMVKE
-356 DRKYIVLV
+356 RRYIVLV
-364 NKSDMPQKL
+364 NKSDMDTVLKASDLSSL
-373 DTAQLDELEEG
+373 DSDK
-384 RILQISAK
+384 IIQISAK
-392 NGEGLDLIRDR
+392 NGEGLDLIRDKIR
-403 IKEMFFDKEI
+403 EMFFKKEI
-413 DFNNQLYIT
+413 DFNNQIYIT
-422 NARHKAALIDA
+422 NMRHKASLINA
-433 ANSLSRVKDSIDA
+433 AESLGRVKASIDA

>member
-1 LLRRKS
+1 MKDS
-7 TIYKS
+7 
-12 DNLEEIAPYPD
+12 
-23 GYGAFMRKFMYKND
+23 D
-37 TISAIATGMGQ
+37 TICAIATGMGQ
-48 SAIGIIRISGP
+48 SAIGIIRISG
-59 EAISVGD
+59 EDAIEKAD
-66 RMFRGRKKLS
+66 KIFRGKRRLS
-76 EMPSFT
+76 ELQSFT
-82 AAFGYIYDGDKRLDE
+82 ASFGGIYDGDKKLDE

-126 KRIMELLIREGV
+126 KRVTELLIREGI

-148 RAYLGGRI
+148 RAFLGGRI
-156 DMTGAEAVMDVINA
+156 DMTEAEAVMDVISA

-184 GRLRNTITELR
+184 GSLREKTVSLR
-195 DKIIYETA
+195 DRILHETA

-216 LDGYSEKLS
+216 LDGYSEKLDDIIEGLS
-225 KVVDDLTFGIERL
+225 KEIETL
-238 IKTEDEGRIIKEGIR
+238 ISTSDEGRIIREGIR

-265 SVMNMLTGTERAIV
+265 SIMNMLTGTDRAIV

-321 NRAMDS
+321 DRAIES
-327 MNRADLVMLVL
+327 MEAADLIMLVL
-338 DSSEALNE
+338 DSSESLTD
-346 NDMKLLELIK
+346 NDRELISRLRDK
-356 DRKYIVLV
+356 RYIVLI
-364 NKSDMPQKL
+364 NKSDLAQKL
-373 DTAQLDELEEG
+373 DTAELGE
-384 RILQISAK
+384 LQNVLYISAK
-392 NGEGLDLIRDR
+392 SGQGLDEIRETIR
-403 IKEMFFDKEI
+403 EMFFKNEI

-422 NARHKAALIDA
+422 NARHKAALVRA
-433 ANSLSRVKDSIDA
+433 AESLGRVRESIGA
-446 GMGEDFYT
+446 GVGEDFYT

-463 LGEIIGESLEDDLAD
+463 LGEIIGETLEDDLAD
-478 KIFSE
+478 KIFKD

>member
-1 LLRRKS
+1 MKDS
-7 TIYKS
+7 
-12 DNLEEIAPYPD
+12 
-23 GYGAFMRKFMYKND
+23 D
-37 TISAIATGMGQ
+37 TICAIATGMGQ
-48 SAIGIIRISGP
+48 SAIGIIRISG
-59 EAISVGD
+59 EDAIEKAD
-66 RMFRGRKKLS
+66 KIFRGKRKLS
-76 EMPSFT
+76 ELQSFT
-82 AAFGYIYDGDKRLDE
+82 ASFGGIYDGDKKLDE

-126 KRIMELLIREGV
+126 KRVTELLIREGI

-148 RAYLGGRI
+148 RAFLGGRI
-156 DMTGAEAVMDVINA
+156 DMTEAEAVMDVISA

-184 GRLRNTITELR
+184 GSLREKTVSLR
-195 DKIIYETA
+195 DRILHETA

-216 LDGYSEKLS
+216 LDGYSEKLDDIIEGLS
-225 KVVDDLTFGIERL
+225 KEIETL
-238 IKTEDEGRIIKEGIR
+238 ISTSDEGRIIREGIR

-265 SVMNMLTGTERAIV
+265 SIMNMLTGTDRAIV

-321 NRAMDS
+321 DRAIES
-327 MNRADLVMLVL
+327 MEAADLIMLVL
-338 DSSEALNE
+338 DSSESLTD
-346 NDMKLLELIK
+346 NDRELISRLRDK
-356 DRKYIVLV
+356 RYIVLI
-364 NKSDMPQKL
+364 NKSDLAQKL
-373 DTAQLDELEEG
+373 DTAELG
-384 RILQISAK
+384 ALQNVLYISAK
-392 NGEGLDLIRDR
+392 SGQGLDEIRETIR
-403 IKEMFFDKEI
+403 EMFFKNEI

-422 NARHKAALIDA
+422 NARHKAALVRA
-433 ANSLSRVKDSIDA
+433 AESLGHVRESIGA
-446 GMGEDFYT
+446 GVGEDFYT

-463 LGEIIGESLEDDLAD
+463 LGEIIGETLEDDLAD
-478 KIFSE
+478 KIFKD

>member
-1 LLRRKS
+1 
-7 TIYKS
+7 
-12 DNLEEIAPYPD
+12 
-23 GYGAFMRKFMYKND
+23 MYTND
-37 TISAIATGMGQ
+37 TICAVATGMGQ

-59 EAISVGD
+59 EAITVAD
-66 RMFRGRKKLS
+66 KLFRGRKKLS

-82 AAFGYIYDGDKRLDE
+82 AAFGRIYDGETKMDE
-97 VIALVMRGPHTYTT
+97 IIALVMKRPHTYTT

-126 KRIMELLIREGV
+126 KRVMELLIKEGV

-170 ENDMALASSLEQLS
+170 ENDMALQSSLEQLS
-184 GRLRNTITELR
+184 GSLRKAITELR
-195 DKIIYETA
+195 DKILYETA

-216 LDGYSEKLS
+216 LDGYSDKLIGTI
-225 KVVDDLTFGIERL
+225 DDIAGSIDKLILTG
-238 IKTEDEGRIIKEGIR
+238 DEGRIIKEGIR

-265 SVMNMLTGTERAIV
+265 SIMNMLTGTERAIV

-288 TLEEYINLG
+288 TLEEYITFG
-297 GITLKLI
+297 GMTLKLI
-304 DTAGIRDTEDVV
+304 DTAGIRETEDAV

-321 NRAMDS
+321 DRAIES
-327 MNRADLVMLVL
+327 MNQADLVMLVL
-338 DSSEALNE
+338 DSSDSLNE
-346 NDMKLLELIK
+346 NDIRLIEMIR

-364 NKSDMPQKL
+364 NKSDMAPVLTDADLAGL
-373 DTAQLDELEEG
+373 DKDK
-384 RILQISAK
+384 ILQISAK
-392 NGEGLDLIRDR
+392 NGEGFDLLRDR
-403 IKEMFFDKEI
+403 IKEMFFSKEI
-413 DFNNQLYIT
+413 DFNNQVYIT
-422 NARHKAALIDA
+422 NVRHKASLIRA
-433 ANSLSRVKDSIDA
+433 KESLDRVRSSIDA

-454 IDMMAAYES
+454 IDLMAAYES

>member
-1 LLRRKS
+1 MKDS
-7 TIYKS
+7 
-12 DNLEEIAPYPD
+12 
-23 GYGAFMRKFMYKND
+23 D
-37 TISAIATGMGQ
+37 TICAIATGMGQ
-48 SAIGIIRISGP
+48 SAIGIIRISG
-59 EAISVGD
+59 EDAIEKAD
-66 RMFRGRKKLS
+66 KIFRGKRKLS
-76 EMPSFT
+76 ELQSFT
-82 AAFGYIYDGDKRLDE
+82 ASFGGIYDGDKKLDE

-126 KRIMELLIREGV
+126 KRVTELLIREGI

-148 RAYLGGRI
+148 RAFLGGRI
-156 DMTGAEAVMDVINA
+156 DMTEAEAVMDVISA

-184 GRLRNTITELR
+184 GSLREKTVSLR
-195 DKIIYETA
+195 DRILHETA

-216 LDGYSEKLS
+216 LDGYSEKLDDIIEGLS
-225 KVVDDLTFGIERL
+225 KEIESL
-238 IKTEDEGRIIKEGIR
+238 ISTSDEGHIIREGIR

-265 SVMNMLTGTERAIV
+265 SIMNMLTGTDRAIV

-321 NRAMDS
+321 DRAIES
-327 MNRADLVMLVL
+327 MEAADLIMLVL
-338 DSSEALNE
+338 DSSESLTD
-346 NDMKLLELIK
+346 NDRELISRLRDK
-356 DRKYIVLV
+356 RYIVLI
-364 NKSDMPQKL
+364 NKSDLAQKL
-373 DTAQLDELEEG
+373 DTAELG
-384 RILQISAK
+384 ALQNVLYISAK
-392 NGEGLDLIRDR
+392 SGQGLDEIRETIR
-403 IKEMFFDKEI
+403 EMFFKNEI

-422 NARHKAALIDA
+422 NARHKAALVRA
-433 ANSLSRVKDSIDA
+433 AESLGRVRESIGA
-446 GMGEDFYT
+446 GVGEDFYT

-463 LGEIIGESLEDDLAD
+463 LGEIIGETLEDDLAD
-478 KIFSE
+478 KIFKD

>member
-1 LLRRKS
+1 MKDS
-7 TIYKS
+7 
-12 DNLEEIAPYPD
+12 
-23 GYGAFMRKFMYKND
+23 D
-37 TISAIATGMGQ
+37 TICAIATGMGQ
-48 SAIGIIRISGP
+48 SAIGIIRISGD
-59 EAISVGD
+59 EAIEKAD
-66 RMFRGRKKLS
+66 RIFRGKRKLS
-76 EMPSFT
+76 EMDSFT
-82 AAFGYIYDGDKRLDE
+82 AAFGSIYDGNRKMDE

-126 KRIMELLIREGV
+126 RRVVELLIKEGI

-148 RAYLGGRI
+148 RAFLGGRI
-156 DMTGAEAVMDVINA
+156 DMTEAEAVMDVISA

-184 GRLRNTITELR
+184 GSLR
-195 DKIIYETA
+195 DKTVSLRERILHETA

-216 LDGYSEKLS
+216 LDGYSEKL
-225 KVVDDLTFGIERL
+225 DEIIEGLYEEINAL
-238 IKTEDEGRIIKEGIR
+238 ISTGDEGRIIREGIR

-265 SVMNMLTGTERAIV
+265 SIMNMLTGTDRAIV

-321 NRAMDS
+321 DRAIES
-327 MNRADLVMLVL
+327 MEAADLIMLVL
-338 DSSEALNE
+338 DSSESLTD
-346 NDMKLLELIK
+346 NDKELIRRLHN
-356 DRKYIVLV
+356 RKYIILI
-364 NKSDMPQKL
+364 NKSDLEPKIDMS
-373 DTAQLDELEEG
+373 ELNE
-384 RILQISAK
+384 LSNVLLISAK
-392 NGEGLDLIRDR
+392 SGQGLDDIRNTVR
-403 IKEMFFDKEI
+403 EMFFKNEI

-422 NARHKAALIDA
+422 NARHRAALVRA
-433 ANSLSRVKDSIDA
+433 AESLGRVRESIGA
-446 GMGEDFYT
+446 GVGEDFFT

-463 LGEIIGESLEDDLAD
+463 LGEIIGETLEDDLAD
-478 KIFSE
+478 KIFRE

>member
-1 LLRRKS
+1 
-7 TIYKS
+7 
-12 DNLEEIAPYPD
+12 
-23 GYGAFMRKFMYKND
+23 MYNDD
-37 TISAIATGMGQ
+37 TICAIATGMGQ

-59 EAISVGD
+59 RAIETAD
-66 RMFRGRKKLS
+66 KMFRGRQRLLD
-76 EMPSFT
+76 MPSFT
-82 AAFGYIYDGDKRLDE
+82 AAFGYIYDGEKRLDE

-126 KRIMELLIREGV
+126 KRIMELCVREGI
-138 RPAEPGEFTK
+138 RPAEPGEFTR

-170 ENDMALASSLEQLS
+170 ENDMALASSLEQLTGS
-184 GRLRNTITELR
+184 LRKCVTELR
-195 DKIIYETA
+195 DKILYETA

-216 LDGYSEKLS
+216 LNGYSEKLS
-225 KVVDDLTFGIERL
+225 AAVNELIDKIEKL
-238 IKTEDEGRIIKEGIR
+238 ISTEDEGRIIKEGIR

-265 SVMNMLTGTERAIV
+265 SVMNMLTGTDRAIV

-288 TLEEYINLG
+288 TLEEYINIG

-304 DTAGIRDTEDVV
+304 DTAGIRDTDDVV

-321 NRAMDS
+321 DRAMDS
-327 MNRADLVMLVL
+327 MNKADLVMLVL
-338 DSSEALNE
+338 DSSESLNE
-346 NDMKLLELIK
+346 NDRKLIEMIR

-364 NKSDMPQKL
+364 NKSDMDQKL
-373 DTAQLDELEEG
+373 DPDSLKELDESHV
-384 RILQISAK
+384 LQISAK
-392 NGEGLDLIRDR
+392 NGEGYDLIRDR
-403 IKEMFFDKEI
+403 IREMFFSTEI
-413 DFNNQLYIT
+413 GFNDQIYIT
-422 NARHKAALIDA
+422 NARHKSALIRSKE
-433 ANSLSRVKDSIDA
+433 SLNRVLESIEA
-446 GMGEDFYT
+446 GLGEDFYT
-454 IDMMAAYES
+454 IDMMAAYEA

-478 KIFSE
+478 KIFRE

>member
-1 LLRRKS
+1 MKDS
-7 TIYKS
+7 
-12 DNLEEIAPYPD
+12 
-23 GYGAFMRKFMYKND
+23 D
-37 TISAIATGMGQ
+37 TICAIATGMGQ
-48 SAIGIIRISGP
+48 SAIGIIRISG
-59 EAISVGD
+59 EDAIEKAD
-66 RMFRGRKKLS
+66 KIFRGKRKLS
-76 EMPSFT
+76 ELQSFT
-82 AAFGYIYDGDKRLDE
+82 ASFGGIYDGDKKLDE
-97 VIALVMRGPHTYTT
+97 VIALIMRGPHTYTT

-126 KRIMELLIREGV
+126 KRVTELLIREGI

-148 RAYLGGRI
+148 RAFLGGRI
-156 DMTGAEAVMDVINA
+156 DMTEAEAVMDVISA

-184 GRLRNTITELR
+184 GSLREKTVSLR
-195 DKIIYETA
+195 DRILHETA

-216 LDGYSEKLS
+216 LDGYSEKLDDIIEGLS
-225 KVVDDLTFGIERL
+225 KEIETL
-238 IKTEDEGRIIKEGIR
+238 ISTSDEGRIIREGIR

-265 SVMNMLTGTERAIV
+265 SIMNMLTGTDRAIV

-321 NRAMDS
+321 DRAIES
-327 MNRADLVMLVL
+327 MEAADLIMLVL
-338 DSSEALNE
+338 DSSESLTD
-346 NDMKLLELIK
+346 NDRELISRLRDK
-356 DRKYIVLV
+356 RYIVLI
-364 NKSDMPQKL
+364 NKSDLAQKL
-373 DTAQLDELEEG
+373 DTAELGE
-384 RILQISAK
+384 LQNVLYISAK
-392 NGEGLDLIRDR
+392 SGQGLDEIRETIR
-403 IKEMFFDKEI
+403 EMFFKNEI

-422 NARHKAALIDA
+422 NARHKAALVRA
-433 ANSLSRVKDSIDA
+433 AESLGRVRESIGA
-446 GMGEDFYT
+446 GVGEDFYT

-463 LGEIIGESLEDDLAD
+463 LGEIIGETLEDDLAD
-478 KIFSE
+478 KIFKD

>member
-1 LLRRKS
+1 
-7 TIYKS
+7 
-12 DNLEEIAPYPD
+12 
-23 GYGAFMRKFMYKND
+23 MYKND

>member
-1 LLRRKS
+1 MKDS
-7 TIYKS
+7 
-12 DNLEEIAPYPD
+12 
-23 GYGAFMRKFMYKND
+23 D
-37 TISAIATGMGQ
+37 TICAIATGMGQ
-48 SAIGIIRISGP
+48 SAIGIIRISGGD
-59 EAISVGD
+59 AIEKAD
-66 RMFRGRKKLS
+66 KIFRGKRKLS
-76 EMPSFT
+76 ELQSFT
-82 AAFGYIYDGDKRLDE
+82 ASFGGIYDGDKKLDE

-126 KRIMELLIREGV
+126 KRVTELLIREGI

-148 RAYLGGRI
+148 RAFLGGRI
-156 DMTGAEAVMDVINA
+156 DMTEAEAVMDVISA

-184 GRLRNTITELR
+184 GSLREKTVSLR
-195 DKIIYETA
+195 DRILHETA

-216 LDGYSEKLS
+216 LDGYSEKLDDIIEGLS
-225 KVVDDLTFGIERL
+225 KEIESL
-238 IKTEDEGRIIKEGIR
+238 ISTSDEGRIIREGIR

-265 SVMNMLTGTERAIV
+265 SIMNMLTGTDRAIV

-321 NRAMDS
+321 DRAIES
-327 MNRADLVMLVL
+327 MEAADLIMLVL
-338 DSSEALNE
+338 DSSESLTD
-346 NDMKLLELIK
+346 NDRELISRLRDK
-356 DRKYIVLV
+356 RYIVLI
-364 NKSDMPQKL
+364 NKSDLAQKL
-373 DTAQLDELEEG
+373 DTAELG
-384 RILQISAK
+384 ALQNVLYISAK
-392 NGEGLDLIRDR
+392 SGQGLDEIRETIR
-403 IKEMFFDKEI
+403 EMFFKNEI

-422 NARHKAALIDA
+422 NARHKAALVRA
-433 ANSLSRVKDSIDA
+433 AESLGRVRESIGA
-446 GMGEDFYT
+446 GVGEDFYT

-463 LGEIIGESLEDDLAD
+463 LGEISGETLEDDLAD
-478 KIFSE
+478 KIFKD
-483 FCMGK
+483 F

>member
-1 LLRRKS
+1 MKDS
-7 TIYKS
+7 
-12 DNLEEIAPYPD
+12 
-23 GYGAFMRKFMYKND
+23 D
-37 TISAIATGMGQ
+37 TICAIATGMGQ
-48 SAIGIIRISGP
+48 SAIGIIRISGD
-59 EAISVGD
+59 EAIEKAD
-66 RMFRGRKKLS
+66 RIFRGKRKLS
-76 EMPSFT
+76 EMDSFT
-82 AAFGYIYDGDKRLDE
+82 AAFGSIYDGNRKMDE

-126 KRIMELLIREGV
+126 RRVVELLIKEGI

-148 RAYLGGRI
+148 RAFLGGRI
-156 DMTGAEAVMDVINA
+156 DMTEAEAVMDVISA

-184 GRLRNTITELR
+184 GSLR
-195 DKIIYETA
+195 DKTVSLRERILHETA

-216 LDGYSEKLS
+216 LDGYSEKL
-225 KVVDDLTFGIERL
+225 DEIIEGLYEEINAL
-238 IKTEDEGRIIKEGIR
+238 ISTGDEGRIIREGIR

-265 SVMNMLTGTERAIV
+265 SIMNMLTGTDRAIV

-321 NRAMDS
+321 DRAIES
-327 MNRADLVMLVL
+327 MEAADLIMLVL
-338 DSSEALNE
+338 DSSESLTD
-346 NDMKLLELIK
+346 NDKELIRRLHN
-356 DRKYIVLV
+356 RKYIILI
-364 NKSDMPQKL
+364 NKSDLEPKIDMS
-373 DTAQLDELEEG
+373 ELNE
-384 RILQISAK
+384 LSNVLLISAK
-392 NGEGLDLIRDR
+392 SGQGLDEIRQTIR
-403 IKEMFFDKEI
+403 EMFFKNEI

-422 NARHKAALIDA
+422 NARHKAALVRA
-433 ANSLSRVKDSIDA
+433 AESLERVRESIEA
-446 GMGEDFYT
+446 GVGEDFFT

-463 LGEIIGESLEDDLAD
+463 LGEIIGETLEDDLAD
-478 KIFSE
+478 KIFRE

>member
-1 LLRRKS
+1 
-7 TIYKS
+7 
-12 DNLEEIAPYPD
+12 
-23 GYGAFMRKFMYKND
+23 
-37 TISAIATGMGQ
+37 MGQ
-48 SAIGIIRISGP
+48 SAIGIIRISG
-59 EAISVGD
+59 EDAIEKAD
-66 RMFRGRKKLS
+66 KIFRGKRKLS
-76 EMPSFT
+76 ELQSFT
-82 AAFGYIYDGDKRLDE
+82 ASFGGIYDGDKKLDE

-126 KRIMELLIREGV
+126 KRVTELLIREGI

-148 RAYLGGRI
+148 RAFLGGRI
-156 DMTGAEAVMDVINA
+156 DMTEAEAVMDVISA

-184 GRLRNTITELR
+184 GSLREKTVSLR
-195 DKIIYETA
+195 DRILHETA

-216 LDGYSEKLS
+216 LDGYSEKLDDIIEGLS
-225 KVVDDLTFGIERL
+225 KEIESL
-238 IKTEDEGRIIKEGIR
+238 ISTSDEGRIIREGIR

-265 SVMNMLTGTERAIV
+265 SIMNMLTGTDRAIV

-321 NRAMDS
+321 DRAIES
-327 MNRADLVMLVL
+327 MEAADLIMLVL
-338 DSSEALNE
+338 DSSESLTD
-346 NDMKLLELIK
+346 NDRELISRLRDK
-356 DRKYIVLV
+356 RYIILI
-364 NKSDMPQKL
+364 NKSDLAQKL
-373 DTAQLDELEEG
+373 DTAELG
-384 RILQISAK
+384 TLQNVLYISAK
-392 NGEGLDLIRDR
+392 SGQGLDEIRETIR
-403 IKEMFFDKEI
+403 EMFFKNEI

-422 NARHKAALIDA
+422 NARHKAALVRA
-433 ANSLSRVKDSIDA
+433 AESLGRVRESIGA
-446 GMGEDFYT
+446 GVGEDFYT

-463 LGEIIGESLEDDLAD
+463 LGEIIGETLEDDLAD
-478 KIFSE
+478 KIFKD

>member
-1 LLRRKS
+1 MKDS
-7 TIYKS
+7 
-12 DNLEEIAPYPD
+12 
-23 GYGAFMRKFMYKND
+23 D
-37 TISAIATGMGQ
+37 TICAIATGMGQ
-48 SAIGIIRISGP
+48 SAIGIIRISG
-59 EAISVGD
+59 EDAIEKAD
-66 RMFRGRKKLS
+66 KIFRGKRKLS
-76 EMPSFT
+76 ELQSFT
-82 AAFGYIYDGDKRLDE
+82 ASFGGIYDGDKKLDE

-126 KRIMELLIREGV
+126 KRVLELLIREGI

-148 RAYLGGRI
+148 RAFLGGRI
-156 DMTGAEAVMDVINA
+156 DMTEAEAVMDVISA

-184 GRLRNTITELR
+184 GSLREKTVSLR
-195 DKIIYETA
+195 DRILHETA

-216 LDGYSEKLS
+216 LDGYSEKLDDIIEGLS
-225 KVVDDLTFGIERL
+225 KEIETL
-238 IKTEDEGRIIKEGIR
+238 ISTSDEGRIIREGIR

-265 SVMNMLTGTERAIV
+265 SIMNMLTGTDRAIV

-321 NRAMDS
+321 DRAIES
-327 MNRADLVMLVL
+327 MEAADLIMLVL
-338 DSSEALNE
+338 DSSESLTD
-346 NDMKLLELIK
+346 NDRELISRLRDK
-356 DRKYIVLV
+356 RYIVLI
-364 NKSDMPQKL
+364 NKSDLAQKL
-373 DTAQLDELEEG
+373 DTAELGE
-384 RILQISAK
+384 LQNVLYISAK
-392 NGEGLDLIRDR
+392 SGQGLDEIRETIR
-403 IKEMFFDKEI
+403 EMFFKNEI

-422 NARHKAALIDA
+422 NARHKAALVRA
-433 ANSLSRVKDSIDA
+433 AESLGRVRESIGA
-446 GMGEDFYT
+446 GVGEDFYT

-463 LGEIIGESLEDDLAD
+463 LGEIIGETLEDDLAD
-478 KIFSE
+478 KIFKD